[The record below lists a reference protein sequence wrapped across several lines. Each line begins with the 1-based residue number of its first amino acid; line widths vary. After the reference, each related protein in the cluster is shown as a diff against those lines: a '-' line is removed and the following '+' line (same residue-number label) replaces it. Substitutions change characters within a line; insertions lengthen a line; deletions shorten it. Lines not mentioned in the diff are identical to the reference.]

1 MSQTTIVLAE
11 DHHIVRA
18 GLRALLTAE
27 ADLCIVGEAA
37 DGIDTVRLVER
48 LQPHIVILDLM
59 MPALNGIE
67 VTRQLHRRVPQSR
80 VIILSMHANEAYVLE
95 SLSHGAAGY
104 VLKDATVVE
113 LVQAIREV
121 RAGRRYLSAPFSD
134 RAIDAYLHKAQSIPS
149 DRYVLLTA
157 REREVCQLAAEGHS
171 NAAMAQRLF
180 ISPRTVEVHRANMM
194 RKLGL
199 RTQSELLRYVL
210 ARGLLH
216 PEPDPTTDL
225 PDD

>member
-1 MSQTTIVLAE
+1 MSQTTIVLAD

-18 GLRALLTAE
+18 GLRALLTDE
-27 ADLCIVGEAA
+27 ADLCIVGEAG

-48 LQPHIVILDLM
+48 LQPHIVVLDLM

-95 SLSHGAAGY
+95 ALSHGAAGY
-104 VLKDATVVE
+104 ILKDATVVE

-134 RAIDAYLHKAQSIPS
+134 RAIDAYLHKTRDTPL
-149 DRYVLLTA
+149 DRYARLTA
-157 REREVCQLAAEGHS
+157 REREVCQLAAEGHT
-171 NAAMAQRLF
+171 NATIAQRLF

-194 RKLGL
+194 RKLRL
-199 RTQSELLRYVL
+199 RTQSELLHYAL

-216 PEPDPTTDL
+216 LDRDPTTDI
-225 PDD
+225 PDA

>member
-1 MSQTTIVLAE
+1 MSQTTIVLAD
-11 DHHIVRA
+11 DHHSVRA
-18 GLRALLTAE
+18 GLRALLTDE
-27 ADLCIVGEAA
+27 ADLCIVGEAG

-48 LQPHIVILDLM
+48 LQPHIVVLDLM

-95 SLSHGAAGY
+95 ALSHGAAGY

-134 RAIDAYLHKAQSIPS
+134 RAIDAYLHKAQGVPP

-157 REREVCQLAAEGHS
+157 REREVCQLAAEGHT
-171 NAAMAQRLF
+171 NAAIAQRLF
-180 ISPRTVEVHRANMM
+180 ISPRTVEVHRTKMM

-216 PEPDPTTDL
+216 LDRDPTTGI
-225 PDD
+225 PDA